1 LESPVLEMCGKH
13 LRRRFA
19 VKAKQSGWVPT
30 TEKHPGIATKLGTNV
45 RVGTIAQAV
54 LASKVVDFRVP
65 MRAFLRIA
73 ASVNNYADKI
83 IVDATNVLAQAAQD

>member
-1 LESPVLEMCGKH
+1 
-13 LRRRFA
+13 
-19 VKAKQSGWVPT
+19 
-30 TEKHPGIATKLGTNV
+30 
-45 RVGTIAQAV
+45 
-54 LASKVVDFRVP
+54 